1 MKAGVDVNMQDKDGW
16 TPILL
21 ASQNG
26 HTETVGTDSFV
37 SLGLLV
43 VYLIELHW

>member
-1 MKAGVDVNMQDKDGW
+1 MKAGADVNLQRINGFP
-16 TPILL
+16 PISI
-21 ASQNG
+21 ASYRG

-43 VYLIELHW
+43 MYLIEVYW

>member
-1 MKAGVDVNMQDKDGW
+1 MDAGGDVNLQKCNGSS
-16 TPILL
+16 PISI

-37 SLGLLV
+37 SVGMLF